1 MTAMR
6 IAPAKM
12 IHSIASAAV
21 LGVLAALGILYAAG
35 PSEWRNGI
43 AAGRGTFGTAE
54 AKNTIE
60 ARTTIEDWPICSS
73 IGMLG
78 SEADWAE
85 LDPDFAAGKKAL
97 AKSEWTKAITALEF
111 ATARDPGN
119 ADIQNYIGYGYRRLS
134 QLGPAMGHFQQALLL
149 NPRHRG
155 AHEHLGELFLAL
167 NEPAQA
173 EEQLAALKQICLIPC
188 EEFGSLQQAIEVG
201 KRFSTR

>member
-6 IAPAKM
+6 VVPASM
-12 IHSIASAAV
+12 IRSIASAAV
-21 LGVLAALGILYAAG
+21 LGVVAALGILYAAG
-35 PSEWRNGI
+35 PSELRNGI

-54 AKNTIE
+54 AKTTIE
-60 ARTTIEDWPICSS
+60 ARTAIEDWPICSS
-73 IGMLG
+73 IG
-78 SEADWAE
+78 DWAE

-97 AKSEWTKAITALEF
+97 AESEWTKAITALEF
-111 ATARDPGN
+111 AAARDPGN

>member
-6 IAPAKM
+6 VVPASV
-12 IHSIASAAV
+12 IRSIASAAV
-21 LGVLAALGILYAAG
+21 LSVVAALGILYAAG
-35 PSEWRNGI
+35 PLEWRNGI
-43 AAGRGTFGTAE
+43 AAGRETFGTAE
-54 AKNTIE
+54 AKTTIE
-60 ARTTIEDWPICSS
+60 ARTAIEDWPICSS

-78 SEADWAE
+78 SDGDWAE

-111 ATARDPGN
+111 AAARDPGN

-167 NEPAQA
+167 NELAQA
-173 EEQLAALKQICLIPC
+173 EEQLAALKQICLVPC
-188 EEFGSLQQAIEVG
+188 EEFGSLQQAIAAESRS
-201 KRFSTR
+201 KR

>member
-1 MTAMR
+1 MRTAPPR
-6 IAPAKM
+6 M
-12 IHSIASAAV
+12 IRSIALATV
-21 LGVLAALGILYAAG
+21 LGALAALGILYASN

-43 AAGRGTFGTAE
+43 AAGRESSGTAE
-54 AKNTIE
+54 AKP
-60 ARTTIEDWPICSS
+60 AIEDWPICSS

-78 SEADWAE
+78 SDGDWAE

-111 ATARDPGN
+111 AAARDPGN

-167 NEPAQA
+167 NELAQA

>member
-1 MTAMR
+1 MTATR
-6 IAPAKM
+6 IAPARM
-12 IHSIASAAV
+12 IRSVSSAAV
-21 LGVLAALGILYAAG
+21 LGVLAALGIFYAVS
-35 PSEWRNGI
+35 PSHWRNGI
-43 AAGRGTFGTAE
+43 AAGRDASETAK
-54 AKNTIE
+54 AKP
-60 ARTTIEDWPICSS
+60 AIEDWSICST

-78 SEADWAE
+78 SEADWAD

-97 AKSEWTKAITALEF
+97 ANSEWMNAITALEF
-111 ATARDPGN
+111 AAARDPGN
-119 ADIQNYIGYGYRRLS
+119 ADIQNYIGYAYRRFS

-188 EEFGSLQQAIEVG
+188 EEFGSLQRAIAAES
-201 KRFSTR
+201 RSTR